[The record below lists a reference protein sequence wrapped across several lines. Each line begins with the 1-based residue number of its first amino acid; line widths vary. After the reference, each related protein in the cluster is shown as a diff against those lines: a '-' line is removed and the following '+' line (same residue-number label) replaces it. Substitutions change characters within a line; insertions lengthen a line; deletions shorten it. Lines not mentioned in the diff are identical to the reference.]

1 MDAFGIYIH
10 WPYCASKCPY
20 CDFNSHGGQRAIGED
35 QYLAAALT
43 EMAHYAQMTPGR
55 TVSSVFF
62 GGGTPSLMSPATVG
76 RLLDAIAEH
85 WSVARDAEITIEAN
99 PSSVETARFAGYR
112 TAGVNRVSLGV
123 QSLRDDQLRA
133 LGRIHTADEAR
144 AALKVA
150 KRHFERVTFDMIYAR
165 NYFAQ
170 VDSAH
175 AKFASRT
182 GSTRADLRP
191 DAQSGLQILAGSEGK
206 DFAKLS
212 EASTSQSLANWR
224 AELTEALALAAGH
237 ISLYQLTIE
246 PGTPFHAQASVG
258 KLRLPSAEEAAA
270 FYTATQELC
279 ETAGLPAYEISN
291 HARPGDESRHNLLY
305 WRYGEYIGV
314 GPGAHGRIVADG
326 VRLALE
332 GARDPAEWAAL
343 VESAGHGGVVR
354 EALTPLEEAQEM
366 LLMGLRLHEGLS
378 LDALAERTGHRIEEE
393 TLASLATE
401 GLIARQENGNRIA
414 ATPNGRLLLNAIIE
428 ALANALEPVK
438 Q

>member
-1 MDAFGIYIH
+1 MDDAFGIYIH

-20 CDFNSHGGQRAIGED
+20 CDFNSYGGHRTISED
-35 QYLAAALT
+35 RYLAAALA
-43 EMAHYAQMTPGR
+43 ELAYYAQMTPGR

-76 RLLDAIAEH
+76 RLLDAIGSH

-99 PSSVETARFAGYR
+99 PSSVEVARFTGYR
-112 TAGVNRVSLGV
+112 AAGVNRVSLGV

-144 AALKVA
+144 AALEVA
-150 KRHFERVTFDMIYAR
+150 KRHFERVTFDMIYGR
-165 NYFAQ
+165 GDFTG
-170 VDSAH
+170 
-175 AKFASRT
+175 KASPGQTLADWRT
-182 GSTRADLRP
+182 
-191 DAQSGLQILAGSEGK
+191 E
-206 DFAKLS
+206 LS
-212 EASTSQSLANWR
+212 
-224 AELTEALALAAGH
+224 EALALAAGH

-246 PGTPFHAQASVG
+246 PGTPFYAQASAG
-258 KLRLPSAEEAAA
+258 KLSVPAGEEAAT
-270 FYTATQELC
+270 FFTVTQELC
-279 ETAGLPAYEISN
+279 EAAGVPAYEISN
-291 HARPGDESRHNLLY
+291 HAAPGEESRHNLLY

-326 VRLALE
+326 ARLALE

-343 VESAGHGGVVR
+343 VKTAGHGGTSH

-378 LDALAERTGHRIEEE
+378 LDALSARTRQGIKEE
-393 TLASLATE
+393 TLQLLAAE
-401 GLIARQENGNRIA
+401 GLITRLEGTNGNRIA

-428 ALANALEPVK
+428 ALARALDPVHTSK
-438 Q
+438 